1 MSGTISNGSVQ
12 AQNDFFL
19 KNGFTYSCSDN
30 RTKETDLT
38 IFG

>member
-19 KNGFTYSCSDN
+19 NGFTYSCSDN